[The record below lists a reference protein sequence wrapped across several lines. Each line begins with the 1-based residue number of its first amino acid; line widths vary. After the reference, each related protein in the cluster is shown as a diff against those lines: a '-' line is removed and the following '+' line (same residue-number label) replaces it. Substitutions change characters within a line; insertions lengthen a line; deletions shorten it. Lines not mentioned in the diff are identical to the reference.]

1 MNNVQVHYDVPE
13 EQSGISF
20 LPYLPSIIMQRKWL
34 VLLPALFGLII
45 GLAVA
50 FLLPVKYQS
59 RAVLLVEAPLLP
71 EEVALDPSGAEV
83 VDQRMARIRQQ
94 VLSRPQLIELIQRN
108 NLYQTELR
116 TSSLSEVIDEM
127 RNSITIEPVTA
138 DIQATGSGRKSTIAF
153 AMSFFYND
161 PVKVQ
166 AVAQALTEQVLQI
179 DATKNAAQAGNT
191 VEFLT
196 DQATDLQT
204 QISQLENTISQ
215 IKAQY
220 GLSLAPGIGM
230 VGGNSTNAL
239 DAQIAAL
246 TSANAQLAAQKDL
259 NNSAAER
266 DPAVLAA
273 EQNLSNL
280 QARYTDN
287 HPDIVLAKQALAE
300 AKELAQT
307 NAGKI
312 PTSQIDAQIASNRQ
326 QLAALEAARNV
337 EAGRS
342 QAMLEAQARAPAV
355 QQQVSQLQQRLDGL
369 NVQYQRVSGQLLSA
383 RAGQRAE
390 EERQGER
397 LSLVDAPVIPDEPVS
412 PNRPLIVGLLTAAG
426 LGLGLGLILL
436 IELVMKPIRDT
447 NAVVAATGEAPLV
460 VIPTI
465 LARGERKRAGFR
477 SLWPFG
483 GGGDDDDDDEDDD
496 DDSGKAKRSLTRA

>member
-1 MNNVQVHYDVPE
+1 MNNLQAHYDVPE
-13 EQSGISF
+13 EQSSVSF

-34 VLLPALFGLII
+34 LILPALFGLIA
-45 GLAVA
+45 GLAAA

-116 TSSLSEVIDEM
+116 TSSLSDVIDQM
-127 RNSITIEPVTA
+127 RQSIQIEPVTA
-138 DIQATGSGRKSTIAF
+138 DIQATGTGRKSTIAF
-153 AMSFFYND
+153 GMSFFYND
-161 PVKVQ
+161 PIKVQ

-215 IKAQY
+215 IKAQN

-230 VGGNSTNAL
+230 MGANTGSL

-246 TSANAQLAAQKDL
+246 SSANSQLAAQKEL

-266 DPAVLAA
+266 DPAVVTA
-273 EQNLSNL
+273 EQNLSTL

-287 HPDIVLAKQALAE
+287 HPDVILAKQSLAE

-307 NAGKI
+307 NQGKI
-312 PTSQIDAQIASNRQ
+312 PTSQIDSQIASNNRQ
-326 QLAALEAARNV
+326 IAALQAARNA

-342 QAMLEAQARAPAV
+342 ATILAAQARAPAV
-355 QQQVSQLQQRLDGL
+355 EQQVSQLQQRLDGL
-369 NVQYQRVSGQLLSA
+369 NVQYQRVSSQLLSA
-383 RAGQRAE
+383 RAGQKAE

-397 LSLVDAPVIPDEPVS
+397 LSLIDAPVIPDEPVS
-412 PNRPLIVGLLTAAG
+412 PNRPLIISLVTAAG
-426 LGLGLGLILL
+426 LGLGLLLILA
-436 IELVMKPIRDT
+436 IELIMKPIRDT
-447 NAVVAATGEAPLV
+447 NAVIAATGEAPLV

-465 LARGERKRAGFR
+465 LSGGERKRQGWR

-483 GGGDDDDDDEDDD
+483 GSDDDDDDEDDED
-496 DDSGKAKRSLTRA
+496 EKKKKK

>member
-13 EQSGISF
+13 EQSSVSF

-34 VLLPALFGLII
+34 LILPALFGLIA
-45 GLAVA
+45 GVAAA

-108 NLYQTELR
+108 NLYQTEQR
-116 TSSLSEVIDEM
+116 TSSLSDVIDEM
-127 RNSITIEPVTA
+127 RQSIVIEPVTA
-138 DIQATGSGRKSTIAF
+138 DIQATGTGRKSTIAF

-161 PVKVQ
+161 PIKVQ

-215 IKAQY
+215 IKAQN
-220 GLSLAPGIGM
+220 GLSLVSGIGM
-230 VGGNSTNAL
+230 MGSNTNTL
-239 DAQIAAL
+239 DAQIASL
-246 TSANAQLAAQKDL
+246 VTANSQLAAQKEL
-259 NNSAAER
+259 NKSAADR
-266 DPAVLAA
+266 DPAVVTA

-287 HPDIVLAKQALAE
+287 HPDVVLAKQALAE
-300 AKELAQT
+300 ARELAVT
-307 NAGKI
+307 NQGKI
-312 PTSQIDAQIASNRQ
+312 PTSQIDSQIASNNKQ
-326 QLAALEAARNV
+326 IAALQAARNA

-342 QAMLEAQARAPAV
+342 ATIMAAQARAPAV
-355 QQQVSQLQQRLDGL
+355 EQQVAQLQQRLDGL
-369 NVQYQRVSGQLLSA
+369 NAQYERVSSQLLSA
-383 RAGQRAE
+383 RAGQKAE

-397 LSLVDAPVIPDEPVS
+397 LSLIDAPVIPDEPVS
-412 PNRPLIVGLLTAAG
+412 PNRPLIISLVTAAG
-426 LGLGLGLILL
+426 LGLGLLLILL
-436 IELVMKPIRDT
+436 IEFVMKPIRDT
-447 NAVVAATGEAPLV
+447 SAVVAATGEAPLV

-465 LARGERKRAGFR
+465 LTRGERKRQGLR

-483 GGGDDDDDDEDDD
+483 HGKDDDDDEDEDD
-496 DDSGKAKRSLTRA
+496 EEDDKRQRSLTRA